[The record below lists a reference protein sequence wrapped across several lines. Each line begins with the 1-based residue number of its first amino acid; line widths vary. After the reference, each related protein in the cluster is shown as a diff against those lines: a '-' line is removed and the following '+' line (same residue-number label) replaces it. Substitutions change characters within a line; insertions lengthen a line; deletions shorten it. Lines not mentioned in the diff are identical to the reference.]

1 MKKLF
6 LSATAIATVMSVSAF
21 AADLPSIKSAPATAP
36 VPLWTGFYA
45 GLNAGYGFGTANN
58 AQNYGWSNRFPT
70 GLLPTQAAFAASY
83 SYMGRNIAQG
93 GFIGGGQVGY
103 NYQHGQSIVLGFEAD
118 MQGSG
123 ISGEGNANGWA
134 PYSQSSSFVTRM
146 PIQAGISWMG
156 TARGR
161 FGYLITPSVIAYA
174 TGGLA
179 YGGTYL
185 KTFPQQNIASTSGLA
200 DAGYISTQ
208 NAQQNFNVG
217 WTAGGGAEWMMAPNW
232 SIKGE
237 ALYYDLGNTSVSNV
251 TYLGGNAGPNVTPL
265 VGNAGRNPVGGSTTR
280 AYYQG
285 VIARAGVNYHFN
297 LGSMPATLASSALT
311 ADLPSI
317 KSAPAAPAPL
327 WTGFYAGL
335 NAGYGFGTANNAQNY
350 GWSNRFPTGLLP
362 TQAAFAA
369 SYSYMGRNIA
379 QGGFIGGGQV
389 GYNYQH
395 GQSIVLGF
403 EADMQGSGIS
413 GEGNANGWAPY
424 SQSSSFVTR
433 MPIQAGISWMGTAR
447 GRFGYLITPSVI
459 AYATGGLAYGGT
471 YLKTFPQQN
480 IASTSGL
487 ADAGYISTQNAQQNF
502 NVGWTAG
509 GGAEWMMAPNW
520 SIKGEA
526 LYYDLG
532 NTSVSN
538 VTYLGGNAGPNVTP
552 LVGNAGRNP
561 VGGSTTRA
569 YYQGV
574 IARAGVNY
582 HFNFANVA
590 PVVAKF

>member
-1 MKKLF
+1 
-6 LSATAIATVMSVSAF
+6 
-21 AADLPSIKSAPATAP
+21 
-36 VPLWTGFYA
+36 
-45 GLNAGYGFGTANN
+45 
-58 AQNYGWSNRFPT
+58 
-70 GLLPTQAAFAASY
+70 
-83 SYMGRNIAQG
+83 
-93 GFIGGGQVGY
+93 
-103 NYQHGQSIVLGFEAD
+103 
-118 MQGSG
+118 
-123 ISGEGNANGWA
+123 
-134 PYSQSSSFVTRM
+134 
-146 PIQAGISWMG
+146 
-156 TARGR
+156 
-161 FGYLITPSVIAYA
+161 
-174 TGGLA
+174 
-179 YGGTYL
+179 L
-185 KTFPQQNIASTSGLA
+185 KTFPQQNLASTSGLA

-251 TYLGGNAGPNVTPL
+251 TYLG
-265 VGNAGRNPVGGSTTR
+265 GNAGRNPVGGSTTR

-350 GWSNRFPTGLLP
+350 GWSNPSFFSSSAE
-362 TQAAFAA
+362 QAAFAA

-424 SQSSSFVTR
+424 SQSSSRTDSFVTR

-480 IASTSGL
+480 LASTSGL

>member
-58 AQNYGWSNRFPT
+58 AQNYGWSNRFPN
-70 GLLPTQAAFAASY
+70 GLLSTQAAFAASY

-134 PYSQSSSFVTRM
+134 PYSQSSSRTDSYVTRM

-185 KTFPQQNIASTSGLA
+185 KTFPQQNLAFTRGFA
-200 DAGYISTQ
+200 DADYISTQ
-208 NAQQNFNVG
+208 NTQQNFNVG

-251 TYLGGNAGPNVTPL
+251 TYLGGNAG
-265 VGNAGRNPVGGSTTR
+265 
-280 AYYQG
+280 
-285 VIARAGVNYHFN
+285 
-297 LGSMPATLASSALT
+297 
-311 ADLPSI
+311 
-317 KSAPAAPAPL
+317 
-327 WTGFYAGL
+327 
-335 NAGYGFGTANNAQNY
+335 
-350 GWSNRFPTGLLP
+350 
-362 TQAAFAA
+362 
-369 SYSYMGRNIA
+369 
-379 QGGFIGGGQV
+379 
-389 GYNYQH
+389 
-395 GQSIVLGF
+395 
-403 EADMQGSGIS
+403 
-413 GEGNANGWAPY
+413 
-424 SQSSSFVTR
+424 
-433 MPIQAGISWMGTAR
+433 
-447 GRFGYLITPSVI
+447 
-459 AYATGGLAYGGT
+459 
-471 YLKTFPQQN
+471 
-480 IASTSGL
+480 
-487 ADAGYISTQNAQQNF
+487 
-502 NVGWTAG
+502 
-509 GGAEWMMAPNW
+509 
-520 SIKGEA
+520 
-526 LYYDLG
+526 
-532 NTSVSN
+532 
-538 VTYLGGNAGPNVTP
+538 
-552 LVGNAGRNP
+552 RNP